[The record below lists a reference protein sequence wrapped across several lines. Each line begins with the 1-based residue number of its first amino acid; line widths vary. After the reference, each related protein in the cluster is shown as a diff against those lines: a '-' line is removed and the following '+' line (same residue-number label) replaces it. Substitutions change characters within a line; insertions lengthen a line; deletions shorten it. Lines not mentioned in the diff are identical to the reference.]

1 MTLGA
6 SPPLVCICGHSV
18 AEHGNGYCD
27 ADTYRAEIGRS
38 FGCFCPAFFVD
49 ADRRQRNKRV
59 A

>member
-6 SPPLVCICGHSV
+6 SPPPVCVCGHSV

-49 ADRRQRNKRV
+49 ADR
-59 A
+59 